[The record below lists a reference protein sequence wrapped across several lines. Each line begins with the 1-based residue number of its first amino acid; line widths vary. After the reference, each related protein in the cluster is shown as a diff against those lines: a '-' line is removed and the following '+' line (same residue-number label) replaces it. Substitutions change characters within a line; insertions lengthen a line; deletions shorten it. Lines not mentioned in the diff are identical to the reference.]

1 MTLVVYL
8 PQIWSRRYDQSHD
21 PLLAKLIVGQL
32 FEEGFRMSFDQR
44 LQELTRE
51 LGADFVGVADLSSAR
66 DAIREQGGEKIA
78 AYPLAVSVGIR
89 VMDTIIDE
97 LPHARED
104 RGVALNFRQHG
115 YDIVNDR
122 LNALTSRTAS
132 FLQNSGY
139 RALPI
144 PASQRVDDKK
154 LLGAFSHKLAAHL
167 AGLGWIGKSCLLV
180 TPQAG
185 PRVRW
190 ATVLTDAPL
199 AVTGQPMESRCGK
212 CTSCVDTCPVG
223 AFTGRIFAENEPRSA
238 RFDVS
243 KCNDYQS
250 ESEKITDVRVC
261 GLCVYACPHGQK
273 KHQASA

>member
-1 MTLVVYL
+1 
-8 PQIWSRRYDQSHD
+8 
-21 PLLAKLIVGQL
+21 
-32 FEEGFRMSFDQR
+32 MSFDQR

-66 DAIREQGGEKIA
+66 DAIREQGGERIA
-78 AYPLAVSVGIR
+78 AYPLGVSVGIR
-89 VMDTIIDE
+89 VLDTIIDE

-154 LLGAFSHKLAAHL
+154 LLGAISNKLAAHL
-167 AGLGWIGKSCLLV
+167 AGLGWIGRSCLLI

-212 CTSCVDTCPVG
+212 CTSCVDICPVG

-238 RFDVS
+238 RFDVF

-250 ESEKITDVRVC
+250 ESEEITGVRVC